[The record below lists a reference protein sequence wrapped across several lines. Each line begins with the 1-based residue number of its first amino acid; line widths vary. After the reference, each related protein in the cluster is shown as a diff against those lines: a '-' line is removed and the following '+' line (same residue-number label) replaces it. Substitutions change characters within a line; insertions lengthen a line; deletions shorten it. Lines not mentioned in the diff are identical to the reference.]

1 MADLKISAL
10 NALAGAD
17 LVAADV
23 VAVVDD
29 SASETKKLTVSDL
42 IANGV
47 TLISNSTIPSA
58 KIVFSAGSIDTAELA
73 ASAVETAKINNSA
86 VTAAK
91 LADNSSVTL
100 VSTLPGSGDF
110 IGQVALNTAD
120 SDKIYVWDGSSWDS
134 VKAAGSIN
142 VVSGSTSGIVNIVA
156 STSGDTVTVS
166 ATLDD
171 TTAASQFLA
180 GPSGDGGSVSYRVIA
195 GADLPTATTSAK
207 GGVIVNGNGLTMS
220 SDTIAINNTVTAET
234 SENHLVKY
242 DANGLITS
250 GRAIAAGDIPLATS
264 SATGAVKPGSG
275 LEVTAAG
282 AVNHSNSV
290 TGATAAKVTF
300 DAQGHITASESL
312 AATDIPDLDAAKI
325 TTGTFAA
332 ARIAADAVT
341 ADKLADRSTATIAET
356 TPTGGNY
363 IGQLHL
369 NSISSDLFLW
379 DGNVWQ
385 PIGISVGEIVLAG
398 TYNATTNKMATVT
411 SEGTA
416 LSFEVGSALPA
427 ASSAN
432 KGYYVVVSTSGTGT
446 SPAPTVSLNPP
457 DFLLSTGSAYTEI
470 DVSSTVTAQ
479 TATNVAFTAA
489 GNIAATNVQAAI
501 EELDT
506 EKVAAASPSLTGTV
520 SIGTGGTIQF
530 EGATANDFETTLTV
544 VDPTADRSLS
554 LPNVSGT
561 LVSSGDT
568 GTVTS
573 TMIAD
578 ATIATG
584 DIADSAVT
592 TAKIN
597 DDAVT
602 AAKLGAGAVDT
613 TALGD
618 ASVTTAKLGAD
629 AVTNAKVADGA
640 IDTEHLAASAVETA
654 KINDGA
660 VTTAKLAA
668 TSVTTA
674 KIANLAVGTGQIAAD
689 AVTGAKIADDTINS
703 EHYAAGSI
711 DTEHLSAD
719 CVNGTKIAD
728 DAIDSEHL
736 VDGSVDAAHLASSS
750 VTTAKIAG
758 DAVTSAKIA
767 DDAIDSEHLAD
778 GSIDAVHLSADC
790 VNGTKIADDAIDSEH
805 IADGAI
811 DAAHLA
817 TDSVTSAK
825 IAAGAVGSSELAST
839 AVTAATYGASQSGVP
854 SFTVDADGRLTAAST
869 DTSPTFSGASTFG
882 AVPGDAITNLGTQI
896 SGDGVIDTRVSAS
909 AAAIKIRESGSG
921 ATNITLSG
929 DGSAIFN
936 GNVDLQDNDKLLLGT
951 GDDLEI
957 YHDGSNSVIKD
968 AGTGRLKIL
977 TDYLDVENA
986 AGTENIIHAIAD
998 GAVELYHNASKK
1010 LETKSDGI
1018 DVTGEVQCDSLD
1030 CDGQVNAQNNSS
1042 SSATVYAKNA
1052 DSSGILFYGAKAD
1065 SSQAFRVNADGS
1077 ANVNGNLQCAS
1088 DKIRLVTG
1096 SSAGLIRVLNSSNVD
1111 TVGLAGDTGN
1121 ATFAGT
1127 VTDSIGNVRR
1137 VGIHSASDNF
1147 TLTTAHPGKLVRM
1160 SGSGKTIA
1168 VPQNVLSAGD
1178 MVTMFNVSTGTMTI
1192 EQGTGTTIYNSADGA
1207 TGNRTVAAK
1216 GMVTL
1221 VCTASN
1227 EFVISGTQ
1235 LT

>member
-100 VSTLPGSGDF
+100 VSTLPGSGSF
-110 IGQVALNTAD
+110 IGQLALDTDDNKVYA
-120 SDKIYVWDGSSWDS
+120 YDGSSWVS
-134 VKAAGSIN
+134 VKGAGSIN

-220 SDTIAINNTVTAET
+220 SDTIAINNTVTAEST
-234 SENHLVKY
+234 ENHVVQY
-242 DANGLITS
+242 TANGLITG
-250 GRAIAAGDIPLATS
+250 GRAIVAGDIPLATS

-275 LEVTAAG
+275 LEVTNTG
-282 AVNHSNSV
+282 DINHSNSV
-290 TGATAAKVTF
+290 TGATASKVTF
-300 DAQGHITASESL
+300 DAQGHVTASESL
-312 AATDIPDLDAAKI
+312 AAADIPDLDAAKI
-325 TTGTFAA
+325 TSGTFAT
-332 ARIAADAVT
+332 ARVANEAIT

-356 TPTGGNY
+356 TPAGGNY

-398 TYNATTNKMATVT
+398 TYDASTNLMATVT
-411 SEGTA
+411 AEGTA
-416 LSFEVGSALPA
+416 LSFVVGSALPA
-427 ASSAN
+427 ASDAN
-432 KGYYVVVSTSGTGT
+432 KGYYVVVSEAGTGT

-489 GNIAATNVQAAI
+489 GNISATNVQAAI

-506 EKVAAASPSLTGTV
+506 EKISSASPTLTRTV
-520 SIGTGGTIQF
+520 ALGEDAVLTF
-530 EGATANDFETTLTV
+530 EGATSNNFETTLTV
-544 VDPTADRSLS
+544 TDPTADRTIT
-554 LPNVSGT
+554 LPNVTGT
-561 LVSSGDT
+561 VVTTGDT
-568 GTVTS
+568 GSVTS
-573 TMIAD
+573 AMIAD

-674 KIANLAVGTGQIAAD
+674 KIANLAVDTNQLAAD

-719 CVNGTKIAD
+719 CVNGIKIAD

-825 IAAGAVGSSELAST
+825 IAAGAVGPSELAST

-869 DTSPTFSGASTFG
+869 DTSPTFSGNITCTSTSTSSFDG
-882 AVPGDAITNLGTQI
+882 ALFVDRT
-896 SGDGVIDTRVSAS
+896 
-909 AAAIKIRESGSG
+909 SGSNTCFVG
-921 ATNITLSG
+921 ALNGTTTSSILA
-929 DGSAIFN
+929 DGSATFN

-951 GDDLEI
+951 GDDLQI
-957 YHDGSNSVIKD
+957 FHDGSNSKIVD
-968 AGTGRLKIL
+968 SGTGQLIIQSNQFRVL
-977 TDYLDVENA
+977 NA
-986 AGTENIIHAIAD
+986 AESENLIDANEN
-998 GAVELYHNASKK
+998 GAVTLYYDNSAK
-1010 LETKSDGI
+1010 LATKSDGI

-1030 CDGQVNAQNNSS
+1030 VDGAADISGNIVCGNTINSS
-1042 SSATVYAKNA
+1042 STVGGVSVYSVGAVYAA
-1052 DSSGILFYGAKAD
+1052 YSGSNPVFVAKQTGSA
-1065 SSQAFRVNADGS
+1065 ATKAEIKADGS
-1077 ANVNGNLQCAS
+1077 
-1088 DKIRLVTG
+1088 
-1096 SSAGLIRVLNSSNVD
+1096 
-1111 TVGLAGDTGN
+1111 

-1127 VTDSIGNVRR
+1127 ITAQANAVAEIGTLT
-1137 VGIHSASDNF
+1137 SASTVTPDFATHCNF
-1147 TLTTAHPGKLVRM
+1147 TLTLGTNVTLANPSNLTAGQ
-1160 SGSGKTIA
+1160 SGSIFL
-1168 VPQNVLSAGD
+1168 VQD
-1178 MVTMFNVSTGTMTI
+1178 
-1192 EQGTGTTIYNSADGA
+1192 GTGSRTITFGSYWDFAGGTAPTLSTAANSVDRLDYIVRTTGSIHA
-1207 TGNRTVAAK
+1207 V
-1216 GMVTL
+1216 VTL
-1221 VCTASN
+1221 AYS
-1227 EFVISGTQ
+1227 
-1235 LT
+1235 

>member
-1 MADLKISAL
+1 
-10 NALAGAD
+10 
-17 LVAADV
+17 
-23 VAVVDD
+23 
-29 SASETKKLTVSDL
+29 
-42 IANGV
+42 
-47 TLISNSTIPSA
+47 
-58 KIVFSAGSIDTAELA
+58 
-73 ASAVETAKINNSA
+73 
-86 VTAAK
+86 
-91 LADNSSVTL
+91 
-100 VSTLPGSGDF
+100 
-110 IGQVALNTAD
+110 
-120 SDKIYVWDGSSWDS
+120 
-134 VKAAGSIN
+134 
-142 VVSGSTSGIVNIVA
+142 
-156 STSGDTVTVS
+156 
-166 ATLDD
+166 
-171 TTAASQFLA
+171 
-180 GPSGDGGSVSYRVIA
+180 
-195 GADLPTATTSAK
+195 
-207 GGVIVNGNGLTMS
+207 
-220 SDTIAINNTVTAET
+220 
-234 SENHLVKY
+234 
-242 DANGLITS
+242 
-250 GRAIAAGDIPLATS
+250 
-264 SATGAVKPGSG
+264 
-275 LEVTAAG
+275 
-282 AVNHSNSV
+282 
-290 TGATAAKVTF
+290 
-300 DAQGHITASESL
+300 
-312 AATDIPDLDAAKI
+312 
-325 TTGTFAA
+325 
-332 ARIAADAVT
+332 
-341 ADKLADRSTATIAET
+341 
-356 TPTGGNY
+356 
-363 IGQLHL
+363 
-369 NSISSDLFLW
+369 
-379 DGNVWQ
+379 
-385 PIGISVGEIVLAG
+385 
-398 TYNATTNKMATVT
+398 
-411 SEGTA
+411 
-416 LSFEVGSALPA
+416 VGSALPA

-432 KGYYVVVSTSGTGT
+432 KGYYVVVSTAGTGT

-457 DFLLSTGSAYTEI
+457 DFLLSTGTAYTEI

-489 GNIAATNVQAAI
+489 GNISATNVQAAI

-506 EKVAAASPSLTGTV
+506 EKISSASPTLTGTV
-520 SIGTGGTIQF
+520 ALGEDAVLTF

-544 VDPTADRSLS
+544 TDPTADRTIT
-554 LPNVSGT
+554 LPNVTGT
-561 LVSSGDT
+561 VVTTGDT
-568 GTVTS
+568 GSVTS
-573 TMIAD
+573 AMIAD

-597 DDAVT
+597 DDAIT

-790 VNGTKIADDAIDSEH
+790 VNGSKIADNSIDSEH
-805 IADGAI
+805 YVDGSI

-817 TDSVTSAK
+817 TDSVTSDK

-869 DTSPTFSGASTFG
+869 DTSPAFSGT
-882 AVPGDAITNLGTQI
+882 VT
-896 SGDGVIDTRVSAS
+896 
-909 AAAIKIRESGSG
+909 SGSINNSTNYAYLDNG
-921 ATNITLSG
+921 VAQINRTDGNAAFFIASNGSSNITLKA
-929 DGSAIFN
+929 DGSATFN
-936 GNVDLQDNDKLLLGT
+936 GDVDLQDNDKLLFGT
-951 GDDLEI
+951 GDDLKLF
-957 YHDGSNSVIKD
+957 HDGSNS
-968 AGTGRLKIL
+968 L
-977 TDYLDVENA
+977 VENYNGGLFIDQHA
-986 AGTENIIHAIAD
+986 NDGDINLRTDDGSGGVTYYVVCDGSAGSVI
-998 GAVELYHNASKK
+998 LYHYGSQKFV
-1010 LETKSDGI
+1010 TKSDGI

-1030 CDGQVNAQNNSS
+1030 VDGAADITGHVTLHGNLDLQDNDNIFIGTGDDLQLYHDGSHSYIDEVGTGTLKIRSNHIDIEKYTGETCAKFRADDNVELYYNNSKKFETKS
-1042 SSATVYAKNA
+1042 
-1052 DSSGILFYGAKAD
+1052 
-1065 SSQAFRVNADGS
+1065 DG
-1077 ANVNGNLQCAS
+1077 VDITGELQCDS
-1088 DKIRLVTG
+1088 LDVDGTTHTTG
-1096 SSAGLIRVLNSSNVD
+1096 DITAQDSTNFFSQLGNQGRIILKGGESSNFLEGYQSNGTQ
-1111 TVGLAGDTGN
+1111 TVTITNDGN
-1121 ATFAGT
+1121 VTLSGT
-1127 VTDSIGNVRR
+1127 ITDSIGSLRR
-1137 VGIHSASDNF
+1137 VGIHAASDNF

>member
-10 NALAGAD
+10 NALSGAD

-58 KIVFSAGSIDTAELA
+58 KIVFSAGAIDTAELA
-73 ASAVETAKINNSA
+73 ASAVETAKINDSA

-91 LADNSSVTL
+91 LADNSSVSL
-100 VSTLPGSGDF
+100 VSSLPASGDF

-142 VVSGSTSGIVNIVA
+142 VVSGSTTGIVNIVA

-171 TTAASQFLA
+171 TTAAAQFLA
-180 GPSGDGGSVSYRVIA
+180 GPTGDGGSVSYRAIA
-195 GADLPTATTSAK
+195 GGDLPTATTTAK

-220 SDTIAINNTVTAET
+220 SDTIAIDNTVTAET
-234 SENHLVKY
+234 SENHIVQY
-242 DANGLITS
+242 DANGLITG
-250 GRAIAAGDIPLATS
+250 GRAIVAADVPNATS
-264 SATGAVKPGSG
+264 TTVGVIKPGSG
-275 LEVTAAG
+275 LGVTGAG
-282 AVNHSNSV
+282 ELNHDNSV
-290 TGATAAKVTF
+290 TAGTASKVTF
-300 DAQGHITASESL
+300 DTEGHITGTESL
-312 AATDIPDLDAAKI
+312 VAADIPDLDASKV
-325 TTGTFAA
+325 TTGTFAS
-332 ARIAADAVT
+332 ARIASDAVT

-356 TPTGGNY
+356 TPAGGNY

-398 TYNATTNKMATVT
+398 TYDASTNLMATVT

-416 LSFEVGSALPA
+416 LSFVVGSALPA
-427 ASSAN
+427 ASDAN
-432 KGYYVVVSTSGTGT
+432 KGYYVVVSEAGTGT
-446 SPAPTVSLNPP
+446 SPAPTVALNPP

-479 TATNVAFTAA
+479 TASNVAFTAA
-489 GNIAATNVQAAI
+489 GNISATNVQSAI
-501 EELDT
+501 EELDS
-506 EKVAAASPSLTGTV
+506 EKISAASPSLTGTV

-530 EGATANDFETTLTV
+530 EGATANDFESTLTV
-544 VDPTADRSLS
+544 VDPTADRTLS
-554 LPNVSGT
+554 LPDSTGT
-561 LVSSGDT
+561 LVSTGDT

-668 TSVTTA
+668 TSVTGA
-674 KIANLAVGTGQIAAD
+674 KIANLAVDTAQLAAD

-790 VNGTKIADDAIDSEH
+790 VNGSKIADNSIDSEH
-805 IADGAI
+805 YVDGSI

-817 TDSVTSAK
+817 TDSVTSDK

-869 DTSPTFSGASTFG
+869 DTSPAFSGT
-882 AVPGDAITNLGTQI
+882 VT
-896 SGDGVIDTRVSAS
+896 
-909 AAAIKIRESGSG
+909 SGSINNSTNYAYLDNG
-921 ATNITLSG
+921 VAQINRTDGNAAFFIASNGSSNITLKA
-929 DGSAIFN
+929 DGSATFN
-936 GNVDLQDNDKLLLGT
+936 GDVDLQDNDKLKLGT
-951 GDDLEI
+951 GDDLKLF
-957 YHDGSNSVIKD
+957 HDGSNS
-968 AGTGRLKIL
+968 L
-977 TDYLDVENA
+977 VENYNGGLFIDQHA
-986 AGTENIIHAIAD
+986 NDGDINLRTDDGSGGVTYYVVCDGSAGSVI
-998 GAVELYHNASKK
+998 LYHYGSQKFV
-1010 LETKSDGI
+1010 TKSDGI

-1030 CDGQVNAQNNSS
+1030 
-1042 SSATVYAKNA
+1042 VYV
-1052 DSSGILFYGAKAD
+1052 DVVYSVD
-1065 SSQAFRVNADGS
+1065 
-1077 ANVNGNLQCAS
+1077 
-1088 DKIRLVTG
+1088 LV
-1096 SSAGLIRVLNSSNVD
+1096 SM
-1111 TVGLAGDTGN
+1111 
-1121 ATFAGT
+1121 
-1127 VTDSIGNVRR
+1127 SI
-1137 VGIHSASDNF
+1137 
-1147 TLTTAHPGKLVRM
+1147 
-1160 SGSGKTIA
+1160 
-1168 VPQNVLSAGD
+1168 
-1178 MVTMFNVSTGTMTI
+1178 
-1192 EQGTGTTIYNSADGA
+1192 
-1207 TGNRTVAAK
+1207 
-1216 GMVTL
+1216 
-1221 VCTASN
+1221 
-1227 EFVISGTQ
+1227 
-1235 LT
+1235 